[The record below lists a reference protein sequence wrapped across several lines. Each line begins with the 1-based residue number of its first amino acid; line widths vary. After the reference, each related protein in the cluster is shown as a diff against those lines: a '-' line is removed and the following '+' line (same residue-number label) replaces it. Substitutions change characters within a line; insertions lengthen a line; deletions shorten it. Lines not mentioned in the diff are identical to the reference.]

1 MRDSALNQNSGGWSA
16 LRSSTE
22 VDTRRKKLLPERQG
36 GKKRQEQ
43 KKGTKEMSA
52 KTTLSLN
59 SNSFHISK
67 SQKEVFPNKRPLR
80 AVKPM
85 A

>member
-1 MRDSALNQNSGGWSA
+1 MRDNALNENGGGWSA

-22 VDTRRKKLLPERQG
+22 VDTRRKKITARATRRKTEG
-36 GKKRQEQ
+36 EQE
-43 KKGTKEMSA
+43 GNKEMSA
-52 KTTLSLN
+52 KATSSLN